1 VEILGLRLKMMKFQ
15 FGPSICENY
24 GLGPKLWK
32 NYRLVPRAYSE
43 ILDRIK
49 DEFWAEFQYTYEFL
63 TLSIW
68 SSHLTK
74 ITI

>member
-1 VEILGLRLKMMKFQ
+1 MMKFQ
-15 FGPSICENY
+15 FGPSIYENY
-24 GLGPKLWK
+24 GLVPKLWK
-32 NYRLVPRAYSE
+32 NYRLVSRAYSE

-49 DEFWAEFQYTYEFL
+49 DELWAEFKYSYEFL

>member
-1 VEILGLRLKMMKFQ
+1 VEILGLRLKMIKFQ
-15 FGPSICENY
+15 FGPLICENY
-24 GLGPKLWK
+24 SLVPKLWK
-32 NYRLVPRAYSE
+32 NYRLAPGAYSE
-43 ILDRIK
+43 ILNRIK
-49 DEFWAEFQYTYEFL
+49 DELWAEFQYSYEFL